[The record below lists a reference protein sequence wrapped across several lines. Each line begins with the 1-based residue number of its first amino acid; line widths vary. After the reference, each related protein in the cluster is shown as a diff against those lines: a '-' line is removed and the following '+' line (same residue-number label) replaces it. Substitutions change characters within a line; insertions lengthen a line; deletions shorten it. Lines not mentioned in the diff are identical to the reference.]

1 MNHKII
7 LTIIIFGLITVIPTT
22 YGQLSIGGEAKQKS
36 IEVMINK
43 NGEINVKHVVSSSS
57 MPGYVP
63 LFLEIDN
70 EDELNVTITN
80 ELDEEI
86 NSGLGYDGRGNITI
100 LVLPSEQNTIIKYDL
115 EKMELNN
122 NIFSKE
128 FTYPQK
134 FSVIFDDSINL
145 IFLNNNN
152 IFLESKKGISVNGG
166 GNAEIKFYSNE
177 LKIVEEVVWE
187 ENEFD
192 VEIISDSE
200 IQSFNFNQPEKS
212 ISFQVNDQNK
222 FVTVSMSEELLGGPY
237 VILLNDEKIKYSKFI
252 RDGNVVSLNLKPET
266 PGQITIIG
274 TTVIPEFSM
283 FIPLIMGF
291 MIILTVPLMRKS
303 TLR

>member
-1 MNHKII
+1 MNQKII

-22 YGQLSIGGEAKQKS
+22 YGQLSIGAEAKQKS

-57 MPGYVP
+57 MPGSVP
-63 LFLEIDN
+63 LFLEVDD

-80 ELDEEI
+80 ELGEEI
-86 NSGLGYDGRGNITI
+86 NSGIGSDGKGNLTI
-100 LVLPSEQNTIIKYDL
+100 LVLPSQQNTIIKYDL

-122 NIFSKE
+122 NLFSKE
-128 FTYPQK
+128 LSYPQK

-152 IFLESKKGISVNGG
+152 IFLDNKKGISVNGG
-166 GNAEIKFYSNE
+166 GNVEIEFYSNE
-177 LKIVEEVVWE
+177 LKIIEEVIWE
-187 ENEFD
+187 ENQFD

-200 IQSFNFNQPEKS
+200 IQSFNFNQPEKR
-212 ISFQVNDQNK
+212 ITFQVNDENK
-222 FVTVSMSEELLGGPY
+222 FITITMSEELLGGPY
-237 VILLNDEKIKYSKFI
+237 VTLLNDEQIKYSKFI
-252 RDGNVVSLNLKPET
+252 SDGSIVSLNLKPET

-291 MIILTVPLMRKS
+291 MIILMVPLMRKF